1 MSRASLLKPESVSPT
16 ADIHQIAGILAER
29 EVTYVVSSDNMLLG
43 AIYRDSLN
51 LTPNFIAE
59 ASERSIEACELMTP
73 KESIP
78 CISLETHLDSA
89 ISVFLE
95 TELKEIPVLE
105 NDRLVGVLPLRSL
118 LKGLTESLGSVKH
131 QQEHDKRSSMIL
143 QSINEGLIMIDK
155 DLIIREYNRAAEE
168 LLGAKAS
175 ERIGSKAVVK
185 TRGGSPVFEVMK
197 TGKPRFGVMSPLA
210 DGRIFS
216 VNYVPML
223 DNGNVVGVIQTF
235 QDITGQEEM
244 RSQLLSSR
252 DELDRAFALTLPNSR
267 VEHKLKNTAEYRDI
281 YDSDSGQIT
290 ITEVIA
296 DGGYKHVVNALK
308 VLADLNNKGIMSL
321 LGISKDVLV
330 QSIIFHDLG
339 KSQPQFEIGQTV
351 DPLDEFEESCAH
363 AERSADIAAHFYQRE
378 DDVIWLIKYHHH
390 PESQLPAD
398 FPNHLRPMLR
408 LLKLVDGLSAAL
420 TRRNGKITLDVDGT
434 KVYVYERNPHPDFDK
449 SRVVDLFTGE
459 TREIPDYPEGTG

>member
-1 MSRASLLKPESVSPT
+1 MAKA
-16 ADIHQIAGILAER
+16 ADHSMKAK
-29 EVTYVVSSDNMLLG
+29 
-43 AIYRDSLN
+43 
-51 LTPNFIAE
+51 
-59 ASERSIEACELMTP
+59 ELMTP
-73 KESIP
+73 REDIP
-78 CISLETHLDSA
+78 YVSPETHLDAA

-95 TELKEIPVLE
+95 TEFQELPVLE
-105 NDRLVGVLPLRSL
+105 NNRLVGSLPLRSI
-118 LKGLTESLGSVKH
+118 LKGTTEALVSLEH
-131 QQEHDKRSSMIL
+131 QEEQEKRSSIIL
-143 QSINEGLIMIDK
+143 QSINEGLIMIDR
-155 DLIIREYNRAAEE
+155 DLIVREYNRAAEE

-175 ERIGSKAVVK
+175 ERTGRKAVVV
-185 TRGGSPVFEVMK
+185 TRGESPVFEVMQ
-197 TGKPRFGVMSPLA
+197 TGKPRFNVISPLA

-223 DNGNVVGVIQTF
+223 ENGNVVGVIQTF
-235 QDITGQEEM
+235 RDITEQETM
-244 RSQLLSSR
+244 RAELVASR

-267 VEHKLKNTAEYRDI
+267 VEHKLKNTPEYRDI
-281 YDSDSGQIT
+281 YNLDNGQIT

-351 DPLDEFEESCAH
+351 DPMDEFEESYAH
-363 AERSADIAAHFYQRE
+363 AQRGADIAAHFYHRE
-378 DDVIWLIKYHHH
+378 ADVIWLIKYHHH
-390 PESQLPAD
+390 EETELPSD
-398 FPNHLRPMLR
+398 FPNHLLPMLR

-420 TRRNGKITLDVDGT
+420 TRRDATIRLDVDGT
-434 KVYVYERNPHPDFDK
+434 RVYVYERNAHPDFNK

-459 TREIPDYPEGTG
+459 ITETPDYPATAE